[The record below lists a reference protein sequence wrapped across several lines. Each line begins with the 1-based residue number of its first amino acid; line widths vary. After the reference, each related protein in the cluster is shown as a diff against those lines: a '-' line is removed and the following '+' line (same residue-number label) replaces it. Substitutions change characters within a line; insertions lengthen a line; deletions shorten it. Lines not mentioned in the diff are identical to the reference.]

1 MLDKLLNIKKKYD
14 NISEKLVSPEIM
26 SNNKEYV
33 KLAKEHKNLEPIIEK
48 YNEYKKVS
56 DNLKDAEAM
65 LKNEKGEM
73 KEFLEE
79 EIRASKEEIEKL
91 EEDIK
96 ILLLPKDENDDK
108 NVIIEIRS
116 GAGGDEAALFATE
129 IMRMYLKYAEKKRYK
144 VEIYELNE
152 TELGGVKEATFKI
165 SGNGVYSRFKF
176 ESGVHRVQ
184 RVPDTETQGRVH
196 TSTITV
202 AVLPEIEDV
211 DIDLDEKDLKIDTCR
226 SSGAGGQHINKT
238 ESAIRITHIPTG
250 IVVYCQ
256 DQRSQLQNKETALK
270 ILKTKLYDK
279 YKSEQDEKYAQNRR
293 TQIGTGDRS
302 ERIRTYNYPQG
313 RLTDHRINYTVYAL
327 TEFLNGEIDELID
340 ALTIA
345 DQRAKLEA
353 QWFLKLLQKNF

>member
-1 MLDKLLNIKKKYD
+1 MKKEIKMLEKLKKIKEKYELISQQLVEPEILNDNKKY
-14 NISEKLVSPEIM
+14 VS
-26 SNNKEYV
+26 
-33 KLAKEHKNLEPIIEK
+33 LAKEHKNLEPISEK
-48 YNEYKKVS
+48 YDEYKKVI
-56 DNLKDAEAM
+56 DDLHDAEEM
-65 LKNEKGEM
+65 VLIETGEM
-73 KEFLEE
+73 KEFLEN
-79 EIRASKEEIEKL
+79 EIENCKEKIKVL
-91 EEDIK
+91 EEEIK

-116 GAGGDEAALFATE
+116 GAGGDEAALFAGE
-129 IMRMYLKYAEKKRYK
+129 VMRMYLKYAERKRFK
-144 VEIYELNE
+144 VEIYELND

-165 SGNGVYSRFKF
+165 SGNGAYAKFKF

-202 AVLPEIEDV
+202 AVLPEVQDV
-211 DIDLDEKDLKIDTCR
+211 DVNLDEKDLKIDTCR
-226 SSGAGGQHINKT
+226 ASGAGGQHINKT
-238 ESAIRITHIPTG
+238 ESAIRVTHIPTG

-256 DQRSQLQNKETALK
+256 DQRSQVQNKETALS

-279 YKSEQDEKYAQNRR
+279 YKTEQDEKYAENRR

-313 RLTDHRINYTVYAL
+313 RLTDHRINYTVYSL
-327 TEFLNGEIDELID
+327 TEFLNGDLDELIN

-345 DQRAKLEA
+345 DQKAKLE
-353 QWFLKLLQKNF
+353 KGM

>member
-1 MLDKLLNIKKKYD
+1 
-14 NISEKLVSPEIM
+14 
-26 SNNKEYV
+26 
-33 KLAKEHKNLEPIIEK
+33 
-48 YNEYKKVS
+48 
-56 DNLKDAEAM
+56 
-65 LKNEKGEM
+65 
-73 KEFLEE
+73 
-79 EIRASKEEIEKL
+79 
-91 EEDIK
+91 
-96 ILLLPKDENDDK
+96 
-108 NVIIEIRS
+108 
-116 GAGGDEAALFATE
+116 
-129 IMRMYLKYAEKKRYK
+129 MRMYMKYAERKHYK
-144 VEIYELNE
+144 VEIYELND

-202 AVLPEIEDV
+202 AVLPEAQDV
-211 DIDLDEKDLKIDTCR
+211 DVELDEKDLKIDTCR
-226 SSGAGGQHINKT
+226 ASGAGGQHINKT
-238 ESAIRITHIPTG
+238 ESAIRVTHIPTG

-256 DQRSQLQNKETALK
+256 DQRSQVQNKETALA

-279 YKSEQDEKYAQNRR
+279 YKTEQDAKYAENRR

-327 TEFLNGEIDELID
+327 TEFLNGDMDELID

-345 DQRAKLEA
+345 DQKAKLEKG
-353 QWFLKLLQKNF
+353 LE

>member
-1 MLDKLLNIKKKYD
+1 MLDKLKNIKDRYEM
-14 NISEKLVSPEIM
+14 ISEKLVSPEIL
-26 SNNKEYV
+26 NDNKEYV
-33 KLAKEHKNLEPIIEK
+33 KLAKEHKNLEPIVEK
-48 YNEYKKVS
+48 YNEYKKVV
-56 DNLKDAEAM
+56 DDLHDAQEM
-65 LKNEKGEM
+65 IELESGEM
-73 KEFLEE
+73 KEFLEA
-79 EIRASKEEIEKL
+79 EILQAKEKINVL
-91 EEDIK
+91 EEEIK

-108 NVIIEIRS
+108 NVIVEIRS
-116 GAGGDEAALFATE
+116 GAGGDEAALFASE
-129 IMRMYLKYAEKKRYK
+129 IMRMYLKYAERKHFK
-144 VEIYELNE
+144 VEIYELND

-202 AVLPEIEDV
+202 AVLPEAQDV
-211 DIDLDEKDLKIDTCR
+211 DVELDEKDLKIDTCR
-226 SSGAGGQHINKT
+226 ASGAGGQHINKT
-238 ESAIRITHIPTG
+238 ESAIRVTHIPTG

-256 DQRSQLQNKETALK
+256 DQRSQVQNKETALS

-279 YKSEQDEKYAQNRR
+279 YKTEQDEKYAENRR

-313 RLTDHRINYTVYAL
+313 RLTDHRINFTVYAL
-327 TEFLNGEIDELID
+327 TEFLNGDMDELID

-345 DQRAKLEA
+345 DQKAKLEKG
-353 QWFLKLLQKNF
+353 LE

>member
-1 MLDKLLNIKKKYD
+1 MLEKLQNIKNRYD
-14 NISEKLVSPEIM
+14 EVSSKLMSPEVL
-26 SNNKEYV
+26 NDNKEYV
-33 KLAKEHKNLEPIIEK
+33 KLAKEQKNLEPIVEK
-48 YNEYKKVS
+48 YNEYKKVT
-56 DNLKDAEAM
+56 DDLKDAESM
-65 LKNEKGEM
+65 LELETGEM
-73 KEFLEE
+73 KEFLEA
-79 EIRASKEEIEKL
+79 EIMESKEKISKL
-91 EEDIK
+91 DEEIK

-116 GAGGDEAALFATE
+116 GAGGDEAALFGAE
-129 IMRMYLKYAEKKRYK
+129 IMRMYMKYAERKRFK
-144 VEIYELNE
+144 VEIYELND

-202 AVLPEIEDV
+202 AVLPEAQDV
-211 DIDLDEKDLKIDTCR
+211 DVQIDEKDLKIDTCR

-238 ESAIRITHIPTG
+238 ESAIRVTHIPTG
-250 IVVYCQ
+250 IVVFCQ
-256 DQRSQLQNKETALK
+256 DQRSQIQNKETALS

-279 YKSEQDEKYAQNRR
+279 YKTEQDEKYAQNRR

-327 TEFLNGEIDELID
+327 TEFLNGDMDELID

-345 DQRAKLEA
+345 DQKAKLEKG
-353 QWFLKLLQKNF
+353 LEV

>member
-1 MLDKLLNIKKKYD
+1 MLDKLKSIKDRYEQ
-14 NISEKLVSPEIM
+14 ISEKLVSPDIL
-26 SNNKEYV
+26 NDNKEYV
-33 KLAKEHKNLEPIIEK
+33 KLAKEHKNLEPIVEK
-48 YNEYKKVS
+48 YDEYKKVS
-56 DNLKDAEAM
+56 DDLKDAEEM
-65 LKNEKGEM
+65 VNLESGEM
-73 KEFLEE
+73 KEFLEN
-79 EIRASKEEIEKL
+79 EILESKEKIKNL
-91 EEDIK
+91 EEEIK

-116 GAGGDEAALFATE
+116 GAGGDEAALFASE
-129 IMRMYLKYAEKKRYK
+129 IMRMYMKYAERKHYK
-144 VEIYELNE
+144 VEIYELND

-202 AVLPEIEDV
+202 AVLPEAQDV
-211 DIDLDEKDLKIDTCR
+211 DVNLDEKDLKIDTCR
-226 SSGAGGQHINKT
+226 ASGAGGQHINKT
-238 ESAIRITHIPTG
+238 ESAIRVTHIPTG

-256 DQRSQLQNKETALK
+256 DQRSQVQNKETALA

-279 YKSEQDEKYAQNRR
+279 YKTEQDEKYAENRR
-293 TQIGTGDRS
+293 TQIGSGDRS

-313 RLTDHRINYTVYAL
+313 RLTDHRINFTVYAL
-327 TEFLNGEIDELID
+327 TEFLNGDMDELID

-345 DQRAKLEA
+345 DQKAKLEKG
-353 QWFLKLLQKNF
+353 LE

>member
-1 MLDKLLNIKKKYD
+1 MLDKLKNIKDRYEM
-14 NISEKLVSPEIM
+14 ISEKLVSPEVL
-26 SNNKEYV
+26 NDNKEYV
-33 KLAKEHKNLEPIIEK
+33 KLAKEHKNLEPIVEK
-48 YNEYKKVS
+48 YNEYKKVA
-56 DNLKDAEAM
+56 DDLKDAEEM
-65 LKNEKGEM
+65 LQFETGEM
-73 KEFLEE
+73 KEFLEA
-79 EIRASKEEIEKL
+79 EIVENKEKIASL
-91 EEDIK
+91 EEEIK

-116 GAGGDEAALFATE
+116 GAGGDEAALFASE
-129 IMRMYLKYAEKKRYK
+129 IMRMYMKYAERKHYK
-144 VEIYELNE
+144 VEIYELND

-202 AVLPEIEDV
+202 AVLPEAQDV
-211 DIDLDEKDLKIDTCR
+211 DVELDEKDLKIDTCR
-226 SSGAGGQHINKT
+226 ASGAGGQHINKT
-238 ESAIRITHIPTG
+238 ESAIRVTHLPTG

-256 DQRSQLQNKETALK
+256 DQRSQVQNKETALA

-279 YKSEQDEKYAQNRR
+279 YKTEQDEKYAENRR

-313 RLTDHRINYTVYAL
+313 RLTDHRINFTVYAL
-327 TEFLNGEIDELID
+327 TEFLNGDMDELID

-345 DQRAKLEA
+345 DQKAKLEKG
-353 QWFLKLLQKNF
+353 LE

>member
-1 MLDKLLNIKKKYD
+1 MLDKLKSIKDRYEQ
-14 NISEKLVSPEIM
+14 ISEKLVSPEIL
-26 SNNKEYV
+26 NDNKEYV
-33 KLAKEHKNLEPIIEK
+33 KLAKEHKNLEPIVEK
-48 YNEYKKVS
+48 YDEYKKVS
-56 DNLKDAEAM
+56 DDLKDAEEM
-65 LKNEKGEM
+65 VNLESGEM
-73 KEFLEE
+73 KEFLEN
-79 EIRASKEEIEKL
+79 EILESKEKIKNL
-91 EEDIK
+91 EEEIK

-116 GAGGDEAALFATE
+116 GAGGDEAALFASE
-129 IMRMYLKYAEKKRYK
+129 IMRMYMKYAERKHYK
-144 VEIYELNE
+144 VEIYELND

-202 AVLPEIEDV
+202 AVLPEAQDV
-211 DIDLDEKDLKIDTCR
+211 DVNLDEKDLKIDTCR
-226 SSGAGGQHINKT
+226 ASGAGGQHINKT
-238 ESAIRITHIPTG
+238 ESAIRVTHIPTG

-256 DQRSQLQNKETALK
+256 DQRSQVQNKETALA

-279 YKSEQDEKYAQNRR
+279 YKTEQDEKYAENRR
-293 TQIGTGDRS
+293 TQIGSGDRS

-313 RLTDHRINYTVYAL
+313 RLTDHRINFTVYAL
-327 TEFLNGEIDELID
+327 TEFLNGDMDELID

-345 DQRAKLEA
+345 DQKAKLEKG
-353 QWFLKLLQKNF
+353 LE

>member
-1 MLDKLLNIKKKYD
+1 MLDKLKNIKDKYD
-14 NISEKLVSPEIM
+14 QISEKLVSPEVLN
-26 SNNKEYV
+26 NNKEYV
-33 KLAKEHKNLEPIIEK
+33 KLAKEHKNLEPIVDK
-48 YNEYKKVS
+48 YNEYKKVKE
-56 DNLKDAEAM
+56 DLLDAEEM
-65 LKNEKGEM
+65 LSLESGEM
-73 KEFLEE
+73 KEFLEA
-79 EIRASKEEIEKL
+79 EIQEDKEKISKL
-91 EEDIK
+91 EDEIK

-116 GAGGDEAALFATE
+116 GAGGDEAALFGAE
-129 IMRMYLKYAEKKRYK
+129 VMRMYLKYAEKKRFK

-152 TELGGVKEATFKI
+152 TELGGVKEATFKL
-165 SGNGVYSRFKF
+165 SGNGAYARFKF

-202 AVLPEIEDV
+202 AVLPEVEDV
-211 DIDLDEKDLKIDTCR
+211 EFELDEKELKIDTCR
-226 SSGAGGQHINKT
+226 ASGAGGQHVNKT
-238 ESAIRITHIPTG
+238 ESAIRVTHIPTG

-256 DQRSQLQNKETALK
+256 DQRSQVQNKETALN

-279 YKSEQDEKYAQNRR
+279 YKTEQDEKYAENRR

-313 RLTDHRINYTVYAL
+313 RLTDHRINYTVYSL
-327 TEFLNGEIDELID
+327 TEFLNGDIEELIE

-345 DQRAKLEA
+345 DQKAKLE
-353 QWFLKLLQKNF
+353 KGIEV

>member
-1 MLDKLLNIKKKYD
+1 MLDKLKSIKDRYEQ
-14 NISEKLVSPEIM
+14 ISEKLVSPEVL
-26 SNNKEYV
+26 NDNKEYV
-33 KLAKEHKNLEPIIEK
+33 KLAKEHKNLEPIVEK
-48 YNEYKKVS
+48 YDEYKKVS
-56 DNLKDAEAM
+56 DDLKDAEEM
-65 LKNEKGEM
+65 VNLESGEM
-73 KEFLEE
+73 KEFLEN
-79 EIRASKEEIEKL
+79 EILESKDKIKNL
-91 EEDIK
+91 EEEIK

-116 GAGGDEAALFATE
+116 GAGGDEAALFASE
-129 IMRMYLKYAEKKRYK
+129 IMRMYMKYAERKHYK
-144 VEIYELNE
+144 VEIYELND

-202 AVLPEIEDV
+202 AVLPEAQDV
-211 DIDLDEKDLKIDTCR
+211 DVNLDEKDLKIDTCR
-226 SSGAGGQHINKT
+226 ASGAGGQHINKT
-238 ESAIRITHIPTG
+238 ESAIRVTHIPTG

-256 DQRSQLQNKETALK
+256 DQRSQVQNKETALA

-279 YKSEQDEKYAQNRR
+279 YKTEQDEKYAENRR
-293 TQIGTGDRS
+293 TQIGSGDRS

-313 RLTDHRINYTVYAL
+313 RLTDHRINFTVYAL
-327 TEFLNGEIDELID
+327 TEFLNGDMDELID

-345 DQRAKLEA
+345 DQKAKLEKG
-353 QWFLKLLQKNF
+353 LE

>member
-1 MLDKLLNIKKKYD
+1 MLDKLKNIKDRYD
-14 NISEKLVSPEIM
+14 LISEKLVSPEVL
-26 SNNKEYV
+26 NDNKEYV
-33 KLAKEHKNLEPIIEK
+33 RLAKEHKNLEPIVEK
-48 YNEYKKVS
+48 YNEYKKVVS
-56 DNLKDAEAM
+56 DLHDAEEM
-65 LKNEKGEM
+65 INLESGDM
-73 KEFLEE
+73 KEFLEN
-79 EIRASKEEIEKL
+79 EILDGKEKIKNL
-91 EEDIK
+91 EEEIK

-116 GAGGDEAALFATE
+116 GAGGDEAALFASE
-129 IMRMYLKYAEKKRYK
+129 IMRMYMKYAERKRFK
-144 VEIYELNE
+144 VEIYELND

-202 AVLPEIEDV
+202 AVLPEAQDV
-211 DIDLDEKDLKIDTCR
+211 DVELDEKDLKIDTCR
-226 SSGAGGQHINKT
+226 ASGAGGQHINKT
-238 ESAIRITHIPTG
+238 ESAIRVTHIPTG

-256 DQRSQLQNKETALK
+256 DQRSQVQNKETALS
-270 ILKTKLYDK
+270 ILKSKLYDK
-279 YKSEQDEKYAQNRR
+279 YKTEQDEKYAENRR

-327 TEFLNGEIDELID
+327 TEFLNGDIDELID

-345 DQRAKLEA
+345 DQKAKLEKG
-353 QWFLKLLQKNF
+353 LE

>member
-1 MLDKLLNIKKKYD
+1 MLEKLQNIKNRYD
-14 NISEKLVSPEIM
+14 EVSSKLMSPEVL
-26 SNNKEYV
+26 NDNKEYV
-33 KLAKEHKNLEPIIEK
+33 KLAKEQKNLEPIVEK
-48 YNEYKKVS
+48 YNEYKKVT
-56 DNLKDAEAM
+56 DDLKDAESM
-65 LKNEKGEM
+65 LELESGEM
-73 KEFLEE
+73 KEFLEAEIMEGKEKISKLDE
-79 EIRASKEEIEKL
+79 E
-91 EEDIK
+91 IK

-116 GAGGDEAALFATE
+116 GAGGDEAALFGAE
-129 IMRMYLKYAEKKRYK
+129 IMRMYMKYAERKRFK
-144 VEIYELNE
+144 VEIYELND

-202 AVLPEIEDV
+202 AVLPEAQDV
-211 DIDLDEKDLKIDTCR
+211 DVQLDEKDLKIDTCR

-238 ESAIRITHIPTG
+238 ESAIRVTHIPTG
-250 IVVYCQ
+250 IVVFCQ
-256 DQRSQLQNKETALK
+256 DQRSQIQNKETALS

-279 YKSEQDEKYAQNRR
+279 YKTEQDEKYAQNRR

-313 RLTDHRINYTVYAL
+313 RLTDHRINFTVYAL
-327 TEFLNGEIDELID
+327 TEFLNGDMDELID

-345 DQRAKLEA
+345 DQKAKLEKG
-353 QWFLKLLQKNF
+353 LEV

>member
-1 MLDKLLNIKKKYD
+1 MLEKLQNIKNRYD
-14 NISEKLVSPEIM
+14 EVSSKLMSPEVL
-26 SNNKEYV
+26 NDNKEYV
-33 KLAKEHKNLEPIIEK
+33 KLAKEQKNLEPIVEK
-48 YNEYKKVS
+48 YNEYKKVT
-56 DNLKDAEAM
+56 DDLKDAESM
-65 LKNEKGEM
+65 LELETGEM
-73 KEFLEE
+73 KEFLEAEIMEGKEKISKLDE
-79 EIRASKEEIEKL
+79 E
-91 EEDIK
+91 IK

-116 GAGGDEAALFATE
+116 GAGGDEAALFGAE
-129 IMRMYLKYAEKKRYK
+129 IMRMYMKYAERKRFK
-144 VEIYELNE
+144 VEIYELND

-202 AVLPEIEDV
+202 AVLPEAQDV
-211 DIDLDEKDLKIDTCR
+211 DVQLDEKDLKIDTCR

-238 ESAIRITHIPTG
+238 ESAIRVTHIPTG
-250 IVVYCQ
+250 IVVFCQ
-256 DQRSQLQNKETALK
+256 DQRSQIQNKETALS

-279 YKSEQDEKYAQNRR
+279 YKTEQDEKYAQNRR

-327 TEFLNGEIDELID
+327 TEFLNGDMDELID

-345 DQRAKLEA
+345 DQKAKLEKG
-353 QWFLKLLQKNF
+353 LEV

>member
-1 MLDKLLNIKKKYD
+1 MLDKLKSIKERYQL
-14 NISEKLVSPEIM
+14 ISEKLVSPEIL
-26 SNNKEYV
+26 NDNKEYV
-33 KLAKEHKNLEPIIEK
+33 KLAKEHKNLEPIVEK
-48 YNEYKKVS
+48 YDEYKKVV
-56 DNLKDAEAM
+56 DDLHDAEEM
-65 LKNEKGEM
+65 VNLETGEM
-73 KEFLEE
+73 KEFLEN
-79 EIRASKEEIEKL
+79 EILEGKTKINKL
-91 EEDIK
+91 EEEIK
-96 ILLLPKDENDDK
+96 ILLLPKDENDEK

-116 GAGGDEAALFATE
+116 GAGGDEAALFASE
-129 IMRMYLKYAEKKRYK
+129 IMRMYMKYAERKHFK
-144 VEIYELNE
+144 VEIYELND

-202 AVLPEIEDV
+202 AVLPEAQDV
-211 DIDLDEKDLKIDTCR
+211 DVNLEEKDLKIDTCR
-226 SSGAGGQHINKT
+226 ASGAGGQHINKT
-238 ESAIRITHIPTG
+238 ESAIRVTHIPTG

-256 DQRSQLQNKETALK
+256 DQRSQVQNKETALS

-279 YKSEQDEKYAQNRR
+279 YKTEQDEKYAENRR

-313 RLTDHRINYTVYAL
+313 RLTDHRINFTVYAL
-327 TEFLNGEIDELID
+327 TEFLNGDMDELID

-345 DQRAKLEA
+345 DQKAKLEKG
-353 QWFLKLLQKNF
+353 LE

>member
-1 MLDKLLNIKKKYD
+1 MLDKLKTIKEKYD
-14 NISEKLVSPEIM
+14 LISEKLVSPDILN
-26 SNNKEYV
+26 NNKEYV
-33 KLAKEHKNLEPIIEK
+33 KLAKEHKNLEPLVEK
-48 YNEYKKVS
+48 YNEYKKVKEDLS
-56 DNLKDAEAM
+56 DAEEM
-65 LKNEKGEM
+65 LLLESGEM
-73 KEFLEE
+73 KEFLEA
-79 EIRASKEEIEKL
+79 EILEDKEKIEKL
-91 EEDIK
+91 EEEIK

-116 GAGGDEAALFATE
+116 GAGGDEAALFGAE
-129 IMRMYLKYAEKKRYK
+129 VMRMYLKYAEKKRFK

-152 TELGGVKEATFKI
+152 TELGGVKEATFKL
-165 SGNGVYSRFKF
+165 SGNGAYARFKF

-202 AVLPEIEDV
+202 AVLPEVEDV
-211 DIDLDEKDLKIDTCR
+211 EFELDEKELKIDTCR
-226 SSGAGGQHINKT
+226 ASGAGGQHINKT
-238 ESAIRITHIPTG
+238 ESAIRVTHIPTG

-256 DQRSQLQNKETALK
+256 DQRSQVQNKETALS

-279 YKSEQDEKYAQNRR
+279 YKTEQDEKYAENRR

-313 RLTDHRINYTVYAL
+313 RLTDHRINYTVYSL
-327 TEFLNGEIDELID
+327 TEFLNGDIEELIE

-345 DQRAKLEA
+345 DQKAKLE
-353 QWFLKLLQKNF
+353 KGIEG